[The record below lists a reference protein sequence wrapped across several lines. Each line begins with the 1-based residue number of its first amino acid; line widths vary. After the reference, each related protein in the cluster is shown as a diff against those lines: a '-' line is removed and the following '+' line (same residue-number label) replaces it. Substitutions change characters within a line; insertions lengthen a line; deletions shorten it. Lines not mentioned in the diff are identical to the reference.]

1 MLWLSSCQ
9 ETAGGAASSGGGK
22 QASGAGAGQAVTAA
36 MVYRV
41 HCPFFETLF
50 GPCWRS
56 HRTKACRR
64 PVLDVHCTCSRPVLD
79 VHCPTTRCGGAL
91 QGGVLGSLAARQQA
105 LARLKYERDNEVE

>member
-64 PVLDVHCTCSRPVLD
+64 PVLDVHC
-79 VHCPTTRCGGAL
+79 PTTRCGGAL